1 MRTQRW
7 FILFLCL
14 AMLALPLLVQAQ
26 GNSGGVTGAITDK
39 TGAVVV
45 NAEISLKDLATNRT
59 LTAKSDEHGQYIV
72 LQVPPGHYKM
82 TVTAMNFSA
91 SVIPDLEINVGKTI
105 LTNITLQVGAVSEVV
120 QVEATGAELQ
130 TVDASV
136 GNVMSAQQLVAMPN
150 LNRDA
155 TSLILF
161 QPGAAPAPS
170 PTADENTG
178 SQIAGARSDQNTF
191 MVDGGDAT
199 SNTDANS
206 AYSNNFYATPRA
218 AIPTPVESLEEFRVV
233 TNNNAVGLG
242 RSAGAEVQMVT
253 KRGTNAFHGALYD
266 YMIQNETNATAWQLK
281 HDGIKNPEW
290 RDSRF
295 GARLGGP
302 IWKDKTF
309 FFVHWE
315 SRHFLQGTTSNATRW
330 APQQSILNGLLGYKA
345 YTDPVNKTGSVIKYI
360 NPATQDCEGRPAAP
374 PNTCDPLGLGLNPTI
389 ANIWNQMP
397 RPNTGTG
404 GDGVNFLNFT
414 GAGAVHT
421 NEEFGVIRLDHQIN
435 QKWHAMA
442 SYRYG
447 VTEQT
452 TTNQVTFNP
461 DGSLVARANRP
472 IQPRYVV
479 FGLTGQLS
487 NNVTN
492 DLHLGYLR
500 HFWQWGTMGAQPQV
514 AGLGGAMQLV
524 NEAIGSGVVPTNVDT
539 QQARQRNWNGK
550 DWNLIDNMTWL
561 RGSHLFQFG
570 GHYGWQ
576 RLVHTRDDIVTYA
589 LADPVYYSLWNTAHG
604 NVKIPL
610 PCALDSGGNCLTDSS
625 GNTISD
631 AVSSAAFRS
640 AYTAMMGIVE
650 EANQVRVRDASLG
663 LKPAGTR
670 LNNHTAMGN
679 WEIHFAD
686 TWRIKPS
693 FSLTWGLGW
702 GVQMP
707 PFEQN
712 GLQTMMVINGIPFSM
727 DQYLNTKKQYAL
739 QGRAYNPVIGFTP
752 IENTGRKYAFDPDYT
767 NLSPRLAF
775 AWNPEF
781 KDSILGRLFG
791 DKHTVFR
798 GGWTRVY
805 DRMTGVDLVMTPTLG
820 VGFGQT
826 ASCIGPLAAGG
837 CAGVV
842 TTTTGATPATAFRIG
857 VNGNSVAIPDPPPVT
872 APIEPGIGGYPYVTR
887 DYHIDPRRQV
897 GSADVFDLSI
907 QRELPARMILEVGF
921 IGRRARDLYQKI
933 DTNQIPYMYTMG
945 GQTFAQAYDATQTAI
960 VGGGTPAVQP
970 FWEASLGG
978 TASHYCSHD
987 AKDVPTAYASCTAA
1001 VVAKE
1006 GGSFAIRD
1014 VYSVFTD
1021 LDTEWVSGSFMPY
1034 TTQYTGSDVT
1044 ASRGRSNYAALFF
1057 SLRKAMSRGLQFDAN
1072 YTLSKSMDSFGWNQD
1087 IIDSMMDAYYPDRSY
1102 GPSQFDRRHAFN
1114 FVATYELPFGR
1125 GKSFSSSSN
1134 VIDKIIGGW
1143 STSWIFTAA
1152 SGTPIQIYN
1161 SDSGLEF
1168 GDGSGY
1174 VDSSSMVPINP
1185 GKSFIASR
1193 HDSVTIG
1200 SNGYG
1205 SDSDKGPFQGG
1216 YPNIFANPDAVA
1228 AGFRLPLFSDPRA
1241 GYFNGLRGLGR
1252 WNVDMSLGKTTKIT
1266 ERLSTRFEVQMVNA
1280 FNHPELSDNGPSAA
1294 LDIATPSS
1302 FGVLSTQYNR
1312 PRFIQWGLRF
1322 DF

>member
-1 MRTQRW
+1 MQNKRW
-7 FILFLCL
+7 FIFFFCL

-26 GNSGGVTGAITDK
+26 GDAGGVTGTITDK

-59 LTAKSDEHGQYIV
+59 LTAKSDEKGQYIV
-72 LQVPPGHYKM
+72 LRVPPGHYKM

-105 LTNITLQVGAVSEVV
+105 LTNITLQVGAVTEVV
-120 QVEATGAELQ
+120 QVEASGAELQ

-136 GNVMSAQQLVAMPN
+136 GNVVSAQQLVSMPN

-155 TSLILF
+155 TTLILF

-253 KRGTNAFHGALYD
+253 KRGTNSWHGALYD
-266 YMIQNETNATAWQLK
+266 YMIQDETNSTAWQLK

-302 IWKDKTF
+302 VIKDKTF
-309 FFVHWE
+309 FFAHWE

-330 APQQSILNGLLGYKA
+330 TAKPSILNGLLGYKS
-345 YTDPVNKTGSVIKYI
+345 KTAPGGVKYI

-374 PNTCDPLGLGLNPTI
+374 PNTCDPLGLGLNPVI

-414 GAGAVHT
+414 GAGSVYT
-421 NEEFGVIRLDHQIN
+421 NEEFGVFRLDHQIS

-447 VTEQT
+447 VTDQST
-452 TTNQVTFNP
+452 SNQLTFSP
-461 DGSLVARANRP
+461 SGQLTADAQRP
-472 IQPRYVV
+472 MQPRYLV
-479 FGLTGQLS
+479 FGLTGQLT
-487 NNVTN
+487 NNITN
-492 DLHLGYLR
+492 DLHLDYLR
-500 HFWQWGTMGAQPQV
+500 HFWQWGTHGAQPQV

-524 NEAIGSGVVPTNVDT
+524 NESVSGGVVPTNVDT

-550 DWNLIDNMTWL
+550 DWNLIDNVTWL

-576 RLVHTRDDIVTYA
+576 RLIHTRDDIVTYA
-589 LADPVYYSLWNTAHG
+589 LTDPVYYSLWNSAHSA
-604 NVKIPL
+604 VSIPL
-610 PCALDSGGNCLTDSS
+610 PYQLDSAGNYVLDSE
-625 GNTISD
+625 GNKVSD
-631 AVSSAAFRS
+631 AVSGSAFRS
-640 AYTAMMGIVE
+640 AYAAMMGIVE
-650 EANQVRVRDASLG
+650 EANQVRVRNASLA
-663 LKPAGTR
+663 LQPAGTR

-679 WEIHFAD
+679 WEVHWAD

-693 FSLTWGLGW
+693 FSLTYGLGW

-707 PFEQN
+707 PYEQN
-712 GLQTMMVINGIPFSM
+712 GLQTMMVIDGIPFSM
-727 DQYLNTKKQYAL
+727 QQYLGTKEQYAL
-739 QGRAYNPVIGFTP
+739 QGRAYNPIIGFTP
-752 IENTGRKYAFDPDYT
+752 IANTGRKYAFDPDYT

-781 KDSILGRLFG
+781 KSSILGRLFG

-826 ASCIGPLAAGG
+826 ASCLGPLAAGG
-837 CAGVV
+837 CAG
-842 TTTTGATPATAFRIG
+842 TSGANATTAFRIG
-857 VNGNSVAIPDPPPVT
+857 TNGNSIGIPDPPPVS
-872 APIEPGIGGYPYVTR
+872 APIEPGIGANPYVIR

-897 GSADVFDLSI
+897 GSADVFDISI
-907 QRELPARMILEVGF
+907 QRELPAHMLMEVGF
-921 IGRRARDLYQKI
+921 IGRKARDLYQKI
-933 DTNQIPYMYTMG
+933 DTNQIPYMYTMN
-945 GQTFAQAYDATQTAI
+945 GQSFAQAYDATQTAI
-960 VGGGTPAVQP
+960 VAGASPAVQP
-970 FWEASLGG
+970 FWEAALGG
-978 TASHYCSHD
+978 TGSNYC
-987 AKDVPTAYASCTAA
+987 KGFASCTAA
-1001 VVAKE
+1001 VVANEK
-1006 GGSFAIRD
+1006 GSFAIRD
-1014 VYSVFTD
+1014 VFTVFSD
-1021 LDTEWVSGSFMPY
+1021 LDPEWVSGSFLPS
-1034 TTQYTGSDVT
+1034 TNQYAGSDVT
-1044 ASRGRSNYAALFF
+1044 ASRGKSSYAAMFV
-1057 SLRKAMSRGLQFDAN
+1057 SLRKAMTQGIQFDAN
-1072 YTLSKSMDSFGWNQD
+1072 YTLSKSLDSFGWNQD

-1114 FVATYELPFGR
+1114 FVATYELPFGK
-1125 GKSFSSSSN
+1125 GKPFSTSSN
-1134 VIDKIIGGW
+1134 VLDKLIGGW

-1152 SGTPIQIYN
+1152 SGTPLQIYN
-1161 SDSGLEF
+1161 SDSCLEY
-1168 GDGSGY
+1168 GDGSAY
-1174 VDSSSMVPINP
+1174 NDCASVVPLDT
-1185 GKSFIASR
+1185 GKTFKASR
-1193 HDSVTIG
+1193 HDTVSIG
-1200 SNGYG
+1200 TNGYG
-1205 SDSDKGPFQGG
+1205 SDSGSGPFKDG

-1228 AGFRLPLFSDPRA
+1228 ASFRLPLFSDPRA
-1241 GYFNGLRGLGR
+1241 GFFNGLRGLGR
-1252 WNVDMSLGKTTKIT
+1252 WNVDMSLGKTTRIT
-1266 ERLSTRFEVQMVNA
+1266 ERFSARFEVQMVNA
-1280 FNHPELSDNGPSAA
+1280 FNHPELSDNGPSTA

-1302 FGVLSTQYNR
+1302 FGVLSSQYNR